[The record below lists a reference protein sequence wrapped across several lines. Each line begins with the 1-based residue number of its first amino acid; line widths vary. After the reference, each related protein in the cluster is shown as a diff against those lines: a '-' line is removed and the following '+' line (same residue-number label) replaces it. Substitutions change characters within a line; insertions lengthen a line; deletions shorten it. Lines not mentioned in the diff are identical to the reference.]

1 MEQGAVWAVVLAG
14 GSGERLSALT
24 VDWRG
29 RRVPKQYC
37 SLDGGRSLLMHAVQ
51 RARALVPPERVCA
64 VVAAEHWHWWEPLE
78 QQFAAGN
85 LIVQPTNRGTGNG
98 VLLAALTVLERDP
111 DARIVFLP
119 ADHYVARESLLT
131 LAARDAIDGLRPGSA
146 DVALVTI
153 TPDGPDTELGY
164 VVPKAEENLDLRE
177 VQSFVEKPN
186 REQAQ
191 ALIAQGAMWNS
202 MIFAAHGAG
211 LVDLFTRHFPCTV
224 TRMKVLIARYGE
236 PESPSLQLADL
247 YERLPSIDFSRDVL
261 QEATERLRV
270 SRAQP
275 CGWSDLGTP
284 RRVEELVLGMGRKP
298 GSARAPQRYSGAPPD
313 LTEVVR
319 GRARQAARQAAASRS
334 EIEAAMA

>member
-1 MEQGAVWAVVLAG
+1 MEQGGIWAVVLAG
-14 GSGERLSALT
+14 GSGVRLSSLT

-29 RRVPKQYC
+29 RAVPKQYC
-37 SLDGGRSLLMHAVQ
+37 SLQGGTPLLMQAVH
-51 RARALVPPERVCA
+51 RARALAPPERVCA

-78 QQFAAGN
+78 QHFAAGN
-85 LIVQPTNRGTGNG
+85 LIVQPANRGTGNG
-98 VLLAALTVLERDP
+98 VLLAAITILDRDP

-119 ADHYVARESLLT
+119 ADHYVQRESVLT
-131 LAARDAIDGLRPGSA
+131 LAARDALDGLRPGSA

-164 VVPKAEENLDLRE
+164 VVPKAQENLDLRE
-177 VQSFVEKPN
+177 VESFVEKPD
-186 REQAQ
+186 RERAR

-211 LVDLFTRHFPCTV
+211 LIELFTRHFPCTV
-224 TRMKVLIARYGE
+224 TRMKVLAARNSE
-236 PESPSLQLADL
+236 PESPSLQLVDL

-284 RRVEELVLGMGRKP
+284 SRVEEIVLGMGRKP
-298 GSARAPQRYSGAPPD
+298 PVARAPERYSGVPPD
-313 LTEVVR
+313 LSEVVR
-319 GRARQAARQAAASRS
+319 RRLRETGRKAVARQGELEASV
-334 EIEAAMA
+334 